1 MLFYVNFL
9 FEENSTAKILN
20 ILPTF
25 VGNFSKA
32 LRMIKNIV
40 ASGLLL
46 AASLFFFA
54 CDDANKLGLDIQRT
68 DQRLNTLYTDTFTV
82 ESSVKILDTVNTTAN
97 NTAARGLIGKM
108 TDSKFGMAEA
118 MAFGSFLLPTAGIS
132 FLDDQKRPPI
142 YDSLDVLL
150 DITYAYGDTSQ
161 AVKINVHR
169 LAEPIL
175 SQKSNYYN
183 TDKLPIG
190 ELVGTANVKIKAGTA
205 IRIKLSDRLGQ
216 EIIGREGTDDLK
228 IQANF
233 DRFFRG
239 LRFSAEGINNLVF
252 GFDPNS
258 ANFTRMRVFY
268 RNEITETT
276 SKPPKNLYFTGVNGA
291 GSLFTNIQ
299 TDFSISSDLNKLNK
313 GKGLPTSQLGNQGY
327 VINGAGVVTL
337 LKFPSVYGFNKDK
350 NVVINRAEL
359 IIEPTEDNFFNLNNR
374 VMPSLNFVLADANGN
389 IDRYVDSS
397 NLTGLNGVPKYLL
410 VERGDPRNPNSVLFM
425 YYLESGRTY
434 QPIII
439 TSYIQALMNK
449 TTENT
454 GLLVLPQRFFST
466 TSLERISFGD
476 SKSPTKPMKLIIY
489 YTLINR

>member
-1 MLFYVNFL
+1 
-9 FEENSTAKILN
+9 
-20 ILPTF
+20 
-25 VGNFSKA
+25 
-32 LRMIKNIV
+32 MIKNIV
-40 ASGLLL
+40 TSGLLL

-54 CDDANKLGLDIQRT
+54 CDDATKLGLDIQRT

-82 ESSVKILDTVNTTAN
+82 ESSVKILDTINTTAS
-97 NTAARGLIGKM
+97 NTSARGLIGKM
-108 TDSKFGMAEA
+108 TDSKFGTAEA
-118 MAFGSFLLPTAGIS
+118 MAFGSFLLPTDGIS

-161 AVKINVHR
+161 AVKLNVHR
-169 LAEPIL
+169 LKEPIL
-175 SQKSNYYN
+175 SNKYNYYN

-190 ELVGTANVKIKAGTA
+190 ELVGTASVKVKAGTA
-205 IRIKLSDRLGQ
+205 IRIRLSDQLGR
-216 EIIGREGTDDLK
+216 EIIDRNGADDLK

-233 DRFFRG
+233 DQFFKG
-239 LRFSAEGINNLVF
+239 LRFSAEGIDNLVF

-268 RNEITETT
+268 RNELTETT
-276 SKPPKNLYFTGVNGA
+276 SKIKNLYFTGVNGA

-299 TDFSISSDLNKLNK
+299 TDFSKSPSLSKLTK
-313 GKGLPTSQLGNQGY
+313 GQFLPTSQLGNQGY
-327 VINGAGVVTL
+327 IMGGAGVVTL
-337 LKFPSVYGFNKDK
+337 LKFPSVYGFNKDN

-359 IIEPTEDNFFNLNNR
+359 VMEPTDDNFFNVNNR
-374 VMPSLNFVLADANGN
+374 PIPSLNFIRADANGN
-389 IDRYVDSS
+389 IDRYVDTSNSS
-397 NLTGLNGVPKYLL
+397 GLSGVPKYLL

-434 QPIII
+434 QPIVI
-439 TSYIQALMNK
+439 TSYIQALMNQ
-449 TTENT
+449 TIDNT

-466 TSLERISFGD
+466 TSLEKITFGD